1 MRVLLLD
8 DFVSP
13 AVEKI
18 ESLDNLIGRLITT
31 VRKIGLDDRAFPLE
45 MAVGLEIIGR
55 VQDGQNQ
62 LHQFVSMSSFPATFL
77 MSCAI

>member
-1 MRVLLLD
+1 MRVFLD

-18 ESLDNLIGRLITT
+18 ESLDNLIGRLITAVDTT
-31 VRKIGLDDRAFPLE
+31 VRMMELFHSGWPLVLRLSAE
-45 MAVGLEIIGR
+45 FKMARTSCISSI
-55 VQDGQNQ
+55 
-62 LHQFVSMSSFPATFL
+62 SMSSFPATFL